1 MMTVRFTQS
10 CPTCGRRIQYRL
22 SLLGQQVQCPHCQS
36 EFVAAER
43 RERSSQDLAP
53 KQIPPIDSL
62 MERVER
68 VLAQT
73 SPTEE
78 ARS

>member
-36 EFVAAER
+36 EFVAAEQ
-43 RERSSQDLAP
+43 REGSSQNLAP
-53 KQIPPIDSL
+53 KQIPPVDSL

-73 SPTEE
+73 SPTEK